1 MKFHNLYEEKEKFFR
16 EKVNQNFNIKKIN
29 KKEINKEIIENK
41 KEYKDLSQKNTD
53 NDIFNKKNGFSSIIK
68 INLQD

>member
-1 MKFHNLYEEKEKFFR
+1 MKFHNLYEEKEKCFR
-16 EKVNQNFNIKKIN
+16 EKVNLNFNIKKIN

-41 KEYKDLSQKNTD
+41 KEYEDLSQKNTD

>member
-16 EKVNQNFNIKKIN
+16 EKVNQNFSIKKIN

-41 KEYKDLSQKNTD
+41 KEYKDLSQKNTE

>member
-16 EKVNQNFNIKKIN
+16 EKVNQNFKIKKIN